1 MKDEGIYYHL
11 GYIQENYIKKYKIDR
26 KKLKIKIYYLSRDK
40 QEIPYDSQSLFS
52 IRSKMHYQ
60 YQNYTRYL
68 KRGLFINRRI
78 KKQKYYMDHSNAFS
92 SYTLKNYKLD
102 KYLKK
107 GELRKMKKSKE
118 ETDSYFNLSSVGNYK
133 IKTLKKITSMIKQEN
148 KYNSRKK
155 TLFKFK

>member
-1 MKDEGIYYHL
+1 
-11 GYIQENYIKKYKIDR
+11 
-26 KKLKIKIYYLSRDK
+26 
-40 QEIPYDSQSLFS
+40 
-52 IRSKMHYQ
+52 MHYQ